1 MRYIG
6 KTMSS
11 RIASQNPRR
20 SPARPTVLLNLGDQI
35 SLKIRLQSLRGLFT
49 DRPQCPVF
57 SAILLKAFDIEVQM
71 PYLPPLITF
80 RRIGPPAD
88 SPPRLKEALC
98 GRLSRRHCIC
108 GEAAA
113 EDMGGHSRLRPR
125 RYSGRNFYMSL
136 KNILGCSLISAALII
151 FGYFYLDTRL
161 AEFVSEEVGSDFLL
175 SEQVSNLPD
184 LLLLLVIII
193 TVVSWTGRLYLAAK
207 HVNGPILNSLEY
219 IGLAVPV
226 AFISKHFLKQLFGR
240 MNSRMWILHP
250 DQFGF
255 NWFQGGGDF
264 SSFSS
269 GHMAVITVLMLGI
282 GRYFTAAS
290 RMRNSALCP
299 CSGLDYNRISFFQ

>member
-1 MRYIG
+1 V
-6 KTMSS
+6 
-11 RIASQNPRR
+11 P
-20 SPARPTVLLNLGDQI
+20 
-35 SLKIRLQSLRGLFT
+35 IR
-49 DRPQCPVF
+49 
-57 SAILLKAFDIEVQM
+57 
-71 PYLPPLITF
+71 
-80 RRIGPPAD
+80 PPAD

-98 GRLSRRHCIC
+98 GRLSRRHCVC
-108 GEAAA
+108 GQAAA
-113 EDMGGHSRLRPR
+113 EDMSGHSRLRPR

-161 AEFVSEEVGSDFLL
+161 AEFVSEKVGSGFLL

-207 HVNGPILNSLEY
+207 HVNGPILNFLEY
-219 IGLAVPV
+219 IGFAVPV

-240 MNSRMWILHP
+240 MNSRMWISHP

-264 SSFSS
+264 SSFPS

-282 GRYFTAAS
+282 GRYLPRLRPACATVLFVLAA
-290 RMRNSALCP
+290 ALIITEYHFF
-299 CSGLDYNRISFFQ
+299 SDIVAGVYLGLIIDLLTWRALAYLRRSNGEQ